1 MSLAETIQSN
11 NKVPG
16 IEGVLLQID
25 AKSQAELLAALDDPS
40 VGHTAI
46 ARGLYVHCGLK
57 VSEAAVRRWRE
68 KRGWATEVS
77 GL

>member
-1 MSLAETIQSN
+1 MSLIDAIQSN

-16 IEGVLLQID
+16 LDGILAQID

-46 ARGLYVHCGLK
+46 ARGLYVHCGVK

-68 KRGWATEVS
+68 KRGWSVEVS